1 MAQNRKPV
9 PKSQKEISTSGV
21 ETYTGVNPN
30 EPDKYSPNPNVNQSG
45 IDFNRSEKLSR
56 RGDNYKDFTVGI
68 QDIDE
73 ALLYYFQNVIRP
85 TVHQN
90 GERIA
95 VPIIYGA
102 PERWKSFQKDG
113 KYRDRSGKIMNPIIM
128 FKRDNIIKKRN
139 LTNKLDANNPNL
151 YTSWQKSYN
160 DKNFY
165 SNFNVLNNRVQTKQ
179 FVANVVPDYVT
190 LQYSVTIQTYY
201 IEQLNKIIEAVNY
214 ASDSYWGDPERF
226 KFNASIDQFNTIQ
239 ELNDGQERLVRSTF
253 TINMYGYIIPD
264 IIQKDIN
271 SIKKYNDKSKVIF
284 SMETTSDDNVFESNP
299 TTTTDG
305 RTRIPQNMAGKS
317 GAPLV
322 SREDQIISSLQEE
335 IERLK
340 AEIESLQS

>member
-21 ETYTGVNPN
+21 ETYT
-30 EPDKYSPNPNVNQSG
+30 NQSPDNTTSFG
-45 IDFNRSEKLSR
+45 VQAALPYNRSEKMSQK
-56 RGDNYKDFTVGI
+56 GDTYKEFSVGI

-73 ALLYYFQNVIRP
+73 AIMYYFENVIRP
-85 TVHQN
+85 TVYQN

-95 VPIIYGA
+95 VPIVYGS

-113 KYRDRSGKIMNPIIM
+113 YYRDRNGKIMNPIIM
-128 FKRDNIIKKRN
+128 FQRDNIIKKRN
-139 LTNKLDANNPNL
+139 LTNKLDANFPNL

-239 ELNDGQERLVRSTF
+239 ELNDGQERVVRSTF
-253 TINMYGYIIPD
+253 SINMHGYIIPD
-264 IIQKDIN
+264 IIQKDLS
-271 SIKKYNDKSKVIF
+271 SIKKYNEKSKIIF
-284 SMETTSDDNVFESNP
+284 SMETTSEPEIFMANP
-299 TTTTDG
+299 QITSDG
-305 RTRIPQNMAGKS
+305 RSRTTQNRTIQTPVQTSESSAI
-317 GAPLV
+317 AILTEAI
-322 SREDQIISSLQEE
+322 RELREE
-335 IERLK
+335 IEALK
-340 AEIESLQS
+340 NA

>member
-1 MAQNRKPV
+1 MAQNRKPI
-9 PKSQKEISTSGV
+9 PKSQKEISQAGV
-21 ETYTGVNPN
+21 ETRTGTNPN
-30 EPDKYSPNPNVNQSG
+30 ETTSFGDQAALP
-45 IDFNRSEKLSR
+45 FNRSEKMSQK
-56 RGDNYKDFTVGI
+56 GDTYKEFTVGI

-73 ALLYYFQNVIRP
+73 AIMYYFQNVIRP
-85 TVHQN
+85 TVYQN

-113 KYRDRSGKIMNPIIM
+113 VYRDRSGKIMNPIIM
-128 FKRDNIIKKRN
+128 FKRDNIIRKRN
-139 LTNKLDANNPNL
+139 LTNKLDANSPNL
-151 YTSWQKSYN
+151 YTSWQKQYN

-165 SNFNVLNNRVQTKQ
+165 SNFNLLNNRVQTKQ

-253 TINMYGYIIPD
+253 SINMFGYIIPD
-264 IIQKDIN
+264 IIQKDLS
-271 SIKKYNDKSKVIF
+271 SIKKYNEKSKVIF
-284 SMETTSDDNVFESNP
+284 SMETTEEPQVFMANP
-299 TTTTDG
+299 QTTSDG
-305 RTRIPQNMAGKS
+305 RTRIVQNSSTRTPAPQSSESTAIGILMAQVKE
-317 GAPLV
+317 L
-322 SREDQIISSLQEE
+322 RDE
-335 IERLK
+335 IEALRN
-340 AEIESLQS
+340 S